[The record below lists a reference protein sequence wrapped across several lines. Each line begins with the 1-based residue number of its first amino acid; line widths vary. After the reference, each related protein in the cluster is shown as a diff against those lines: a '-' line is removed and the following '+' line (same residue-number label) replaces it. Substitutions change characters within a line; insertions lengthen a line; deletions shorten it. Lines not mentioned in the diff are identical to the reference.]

1 MEEQERRMAELRFFG
16 LSADL
21 VRERMGDVLGD
32 PSATADL
39 DVHGQEIVLRLTA
52 AQQVLDAAAQA
63 ARERLGLHLY
73 STDGSTLSAR
83 CAALLRQTLRTVSV
97 REEGTDGKLAA
108 ALPGAVSAAAPRR
121 AHTRRADAADADGG
135 LAARAAQAALAAQRQ
150 SGTDIGVSAVLS
162 ADAARLAAALCDG
175 RRTWTRTYAAAPDTG
190 TADAAGAAMDLL
202 RRYLEAYPAVM
213 AGGTPVPPEQER
225 ARRPRLPQLPA
236 AMFFSRSDSW
246 PRRIGK
252 GAAWLCVLILLI
264 ALLLHGYTR
273 IAAPSTNKSLQDD
286 LGKMYWDY
294 ANDQFGSNASAADPG
309 DMSTQYPAGMSAQ
322 FRALYDI
329 DTDIAGWIRISNTV
343 VNYPVMAY
351 AGGVYEDH
359 SFGKQYSA
367 YGQPYFDAYSVPE
380 DVPHLPVSR
389 ALVVRGKNTRD
400 GQMFSVLTS
409 YRRIA
414 FLREHAVLELN
425 TLYATGQWQVFAV
438 MLLSP
443 KQEEDLLAKRG
454 MMSSTAL
461 LGGFYQ
467 ELADRSLY
475 RCSLVPTQDDRV
487 VILSTNAGRSLT
499 GERLL
504 VAARLMS
511 DGDADVTY
519 TVRETMGNANPTAAT
534 TADDG
539 NGKKSDT
546 TFGSLQTSGKRPTG
560 GTSTSGKPTEKP
572 SAAPTERPTEKTTAS
587 AGTTKSTEPEPSA
600 PDNVSD
606 ATGPLPDNGGTGE
619 ERGDDAEAKPGAS
632 SGLWNGEYGSPDGG
646 GEDGSPDGGED

>member
-1 MEEQERRMAELRFFG
+1 MEEQERRTAELRFFG
-16 LSADL
+16 LSAGL

-32 PSATADL
+32 PSVTAQL

-52 AQQVLDAAAQA
+52 PPQALDAATQA
-63 ARERLGLHLY
+63 ARERLGLYLY

-83 CAALLRQTLRTVSV
+83 CGALLRQTLRIVSV

-108 ALPGAVSAAAPRR
+108 ALPGAVSAPAPRR
-121 AHTRRADAADADGG
+121 GHTCRADAADADGG
-135 LAARAAQAALAAQRQ
+135 LTAHAAQAALAAQRQ
-150 SGTDIGVSAVLS
+150 SGTDIGLSTVLS
-162 ADAARLAAALCDG
+162 SDTARLTAALCDG
-175 RRTWTRTYAAAPDTG
+175 RRTWTRAYATVADTG
-190 TADAAGAAMDLL
+190 TADAAGAALDLL

-213 AGGTPVPPEQER
+213 AGGTPVPPEQES
-225 ARRPRLPQLPA
+225 ARRLRLSQLPA

-246 PRRIGK
+246 LRRIGK
-252 GAAWLCVLILLI
+252 AAAWGCALVMLI

-273 IAAPSTNKSLQDD
+273 IAAPSNNKSLQDD
-286 LGKMYWDY
+286 LGKMYWNY
-294 ANDQFGSNASAADPG
+294 TNDQIVSNASTVDLDGTAAR
-309 DMSTQYPAGMSAQ
+309 YPAGMSAR

-351 AGGVYEDH
+351 ADGVYEEH
-359 SFGKQYSA
+359 SFGKQYSV

-443 KQEEDLLAKRG
+443 RQEEDLLAKRG

-504 VAARLMS
+504 VAARLMN
-511 DGDADVTY
+511 DGDADVSY
-519 TVRETMGNANPTAAT
+519 TVRDTASAANTTAAT

-539 NGKKSDT
+539 NSKKSDT
-546 TFGSLQTSGKRPTG
+546 TFGSLQTSGTRPTG
-560 GTSTSGKPTEKP
+560 GTSTTGKPD
-572 SAAPTERPTEKTTAS
+572 AAPTSRPTSRLTSRPTEKTTVS
-587 AGTTKSTEPEPSA
+587 AGSTKSTEPEPSA
-600 PDNVSD
+600 PDSVSD
-606 ATGPLPDNGGTGE
+606 ATGAPPDNGGTGE

-632 SGLWNGEYGSPDGG
+632 SDLWDGEYGPPDGS
-646 GEDGSPDGGED
+646 GED